1 MLIFGKYGCGCGCT
15 RPSVTVTHLVRSK
28 PLFSTNV
35 TNPPIN
41 PSPKQF
47 TSKPDTTCLSG
58 CAMETA
64 AMDKCAAMAHEIS
77 KKCGCVPHPNQGSLC
92 V

>member
-1 MLIFGKYGCGCGCT
+1 MWLWKHTSIHDCHAP
-15 RPSVTVTHLVRSK
+15 RPLQ
-28 PLFSTNV
+28 PPFLNQP
-35 TNPPIN
+35 NQPIN

-77 KKCGCVPHPNQGSLC
+77 KKCGCVPHTNQVSLC